1 MSKQAVVVAHFHANG
16 RLANDLFE
24 LVREFARR
32 DQQVVFVSTGLA
44 DDGAARLAPYAR
56 VIRRENIGY
65 DFWSYRTGI
74 EALGDL
80 AGFSR
85 LLICNSSFVTLDAG
99 KLCSAY
105 FEPVTSP
112 VLRGLTASSEGRY
125 HLQSYWVSFEG
136 SALLAGDPFRDWW
149 GRMTPVSKRQD
160 VIDQYERGLTE
171 YFQRAGFAARAA
183 FVPTSSEKFL
193 AICRVVDTG
202 KWGLDPASADDAV
215 EISLSLAAS
224 LNPTHYFWD
233 VLGARYG
240 VIKHELLKRNPM
252 QLNLHKH
259 YVRMRT
265 DPAYRDRIQDALS

>member
-1 MSKQAVVVAHFHANG
+1 MPGEAVVIAHFHAAG

-24 LVREFARR
+24 LVQEFARR
-32 DQQVVFVSTGLA
+32 VQQVVFVSTGLA

-74 EALGDL
+74 KALGDL

-105 FEPVTSP
+105 FESGKSP
-112 VLRGLTASSEGRY
+112 AVRGLTASSEGGY
-125 HLQSYWVSFEG
+125 HLQSYWISFEG
-136 SALLAGDPFRDWW
+136 SALLAGEVFHDWW
-149 GRMTPVSKRQD
+149 ERMTPVSTRQD
-160 VIDQYERGLTE
+160 VIDRYERGLTE
-171 YFQRAGFAARAA
+171 HFQRAGFAALGA
-183 FVPTSSEKFL
+183 FVPTSSDRFL
-193 AICRVVDTG
+193 AICRMVDSG
-202 KWGLDPASADDAV
+202 RWGLDPASVDEAV
-215 EISLSLAAS
+215 EISLDLADG

-265 DPAYRDRIQDALS
+265 DPTYRDRIQDALS